1 MFQMNTVEI
10 FSWIINTFAQTLK
23 VSLHPE
29 KRKTQH
35 DMISTLIIIIQ
46 HWASAEDE

>member
-10 FSWIINTFAQTLK
+10 FSWTSNIFAQTLK

-29 KRKTQH
+29 KQKPN
-35 DMISTLIIIIQ
+35 MIWFLL
-46 HWASAEDE
+46 